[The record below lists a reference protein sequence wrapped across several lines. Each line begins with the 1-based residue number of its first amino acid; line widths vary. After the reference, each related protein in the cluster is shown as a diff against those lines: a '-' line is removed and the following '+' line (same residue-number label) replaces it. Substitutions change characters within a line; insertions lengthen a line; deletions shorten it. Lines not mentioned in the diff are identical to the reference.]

1 MAGNLPYNVSS
12 PILIRL
18 LELSA
23 TPRRFRDATVMLQK
37 EVADRVLAGPGGRD
51 YGPLAIFVAVAAKP
65 SRLLT
70 LPPGAFRPMPEV
82 TSAVV
87 RLDFSAAPPV
97 RLPSAF
103 GPLVRGIFT
112 HAAEDAGERPG
123 AGCGQ
128 PQSDCLAAVL
138 DSAGLDGRRRP
149 ETLAVDELVRLAEAL
164 DRPN

>member
-1 MAGNLPYNVSS
+1 
-12 PILIRL
+12 
-18 LELSA
+18 
-23 TPRRFRDATVMLQK
+23 MLQK

-97 RLPSAF
+97 SLPSTF
-103 GPLVRGIFT
+103 GPMVRGIFT
-112 HAAEDAGERPG
+112 MRRKVLANALAPVAASLNR
-123 AGCGQ
+123 Q
-128 PQSDCLAAVL
+128 PAAVL
-138 DSAGLDGRRRP
+138 DSAGVDGRRRP
-149 ETLAVDELVRLAEAL
+149 ETLAVGELVRLAEAL
-164 DRPN
+164 RGPD